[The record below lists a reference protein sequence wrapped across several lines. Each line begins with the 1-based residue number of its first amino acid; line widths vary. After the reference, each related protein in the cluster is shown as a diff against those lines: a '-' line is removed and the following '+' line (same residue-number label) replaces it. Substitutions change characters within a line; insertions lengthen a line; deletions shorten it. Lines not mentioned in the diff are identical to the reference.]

1 MGAKLQVISTTALIA
16 GSGRRHRLVCNCRAS
31 AETGRL
37 DDTNWARFPLVT
49 DTVSLFASCESE
61 MCLLHMT

>member
-1 MGAKLQVISTTALIA
+1 MRAKLQVISTTAVI
-16 GSGRRHRLVCNCRAS
+16 SHSSTRHRLVCNCRAS
-31 AETGRL
+31 TETQRL
-37 DDTNWARFPLVT
+37 DDTNWARFLVVS